1 MPFFDS
7 KDVRLH
13 YRIDG
18 RLDDEHAPWLIL
30 CNSLGTRLDMWEPQ
44 MAALR
49 RDFRVLRYDTRGHG
63 DSGVPVGPYD
73 IAQLGGDVIRLMDH
87 VGISRAHFCG
97 LSMGGMTGLW
107 LGINKPERIDRL
119 ALCNTGAKIGT
130 AEVWNARIET
140 VNAQGMAAIVPAVL
154 ERWFTSG
161 YRQQAEK
168 EIEQVRQM
176 LLQTPAAGYTA
187 NCAAVRDM
195 DQRDGV
201 ALITAPTLVIAG
213 THDLAT
219 TPQDGKFIA
228 DRVAGARYVELDAAH
243 LSNWEQA
250 DIFTRTLV
258 EFLSEGAARG

>member
-18 RLDDEHAPWLIL
+18 RGDDERAPWLIL
-30 CNSLGTRLDMWEPQ
+30 SNSLGTTLDMWAPQ
-44 MAALR
+44 MTALR
-49 RDFRVLRYDTRGHG
+49 SEFRILRYDTRGHG
-63 DSGVPVGPYD
+63 ESGVPAGPYD
-73 IAQLGGDVIRLMDH
+73 IAQLGSDVVSLMDH
-87 VGISRAHFCG
+87 AGIPRAHFCG

-107 LGINKPERIDRL
+107 LGINQPERIDRL

-130 AEVWNARIET
+130 PDAWNTRIHT
-140 VNAQGMAAIVPAVL
+140 VNAEGMAAIVPAVL
-154 ERWFTSG
+154 DRWFTPG
-161 YRQQAEK
+161 YRQQAQE
-168 EIEQVRQM
+168 EIERVRQM

-201 ALITAPTLVIAG
+201 STITAPTLVIAG

-219 TPQDGKFIA
+219 TPQDGRFIA
-228 DRVAGARYVELDAAH
+228 DRIAGARYVELDAAH
-243 LSNWEQA
+243 LSNMEQA
-250 DIFTRTLV
+250 EAFNRTLAD
-258 EFLSEGAARG
+258 FLLEGAGRG